1 MKKIEQDDLVI
12 LQWLNMALIFSK
24 WDFEDFKESLV
35 FTQGTKQTKTTT
47 ENLKFSDFSCLFYKH
62 EPKYNDTEQSV
73 LNVKFLM
80 DNFRWSSQRVR
91 V

>member
-1 MKKIEQDDLVI
+1 MIQKEQNDFVI
-12 LQWLNMALIFSK
+12 LEWLDKSLIFSK
-24 WDFEDFKESLV
+24 WDFDTFKESLV
-35 FTQGTKQTKTTT
+35 FTQGAKQTKITPQD
-47 ENLKFSDFSCLFYKH
+47 LKYSDFSCLFYKH

-80 DNFRWSSQRVR
+80 DNFQWSSQRVR